1 MRPFTLGH
9 DAGPSTCP
17 VSPTLLGK
25 RKSPAVP
32 IEVPAYLSHDVPC
45 FQSQTLNIP
54 LTQRKVGFAGND
66 WIPMLLSL
74 QGQRESRQ
82 HYTQDKLSPFHMNGS
97 PNPVMDLP
105 SNSTPIIFSQVK
117 QQEHQFL
124 GREEKLEQP
133 SAVKIIC
140 CHYVSFPSAIGEG
153 CSCHRQCDG
162 R

>member
-45 FQSQTLNIP
+45 FQSQALKTP
-54 LTQRKVGFAGND
+54 FTQRKVGFAGND
-66 WIPMLLSL
+66 WIPMLLSP
-74 QGQRESRQ
+74 QGQRESHQ
-82 HYTQDKLSPFHMNGS
+82 HFTQDKLSPFHMNGS

-117 QQEHQFL
+117 QQEQQFL
-124 GREEKLEQP
+124 GREKKTQAAQRCKDNLLP
-133 SAVKIIC
+133 LCVI
-140 CHYVSFPSAIGEG
+140 PIGPW
-153 CSCHRQCDG
+153 G
-162 R
+162 RMRLSQTM